1 MHFSFSGKIP
11 FRLLLMIISLSCV
24 LLVTGCDVKVN
35 GQSYPKDTESFTL
48 TENVEDYSV
57 FNQFSDLKTLDLT
70 ALDISPSDFSSISS
84 QLNDSIQVVWNVPV
98 GNTKIPSDSATIEIT
113 PETNLTDPSVIQY
126 FNKLETLRISSV
138 PSSKLLLDVY
148 KTAKET
154 NPDVVFNCTT
164 SVYGVEINNETHFL
178 NLNAAE
184 IDDLSELDYALE
196 MLPNIKT
203 VEICSCKLDN
213 ETIAAFRDK
222 YSDRKVVWTVRF
234 GKFAV
239 RTDAQ
244 IFSTLAK
251 IKYHELNSETLS
263 PLFRYCTELRALD
276 LGHCEL
282 TDISELANLKHLHT
296 LILAANSISDASPIA
311 ELKELNYIEIQ
322 YNRIKDATPF
332 GELPKLEDLYIVE
345 NHGLKNIKAIAN
357 CKNLV
362 RVDIAACGIGK
373 GEYAVVR
380 KMVPKNCKVKIE
392 YYGGNNLKEWR
403 RLNKKN
409 SNIRKA
415 FASWNTI
422 KEFPDWQTTVNWDR
436 DVYDFSKNYAE

>member
-1 MHFSFSGKIP
+1 MHFSSAGRIP
-11 FRLLLMIISLSCV
+11 FRLLLMIVSLSCV

-48 TENVEDYSV
+48 TENIEDYSV

-70 ALDISPSDFSSISS
+70 ALDISPSDFYSISS

-154 NPDVVFNCTT
+154 NPDVVFDCTT

-213 ETIAAFRDK
+213 EVIAAFRDK
-222 YSDRKVVWTVRF
+222 YPDRKIVWAIRF

-244 IFSTLAK
+244 VFSTLAK
-251 IKYHELNSETLS
+251 TKYHELNSETLS

-282 TDISELANLKHLHT
+282 TDISEITNLKHLHT
-296 LILAANSISDASPIA
+296 LILAANSISDVSPIA
-311 ELKELNYIEIQ
+311 ELKELVYIEIQ
-322 YNRIKDATPF
+322 YNKIKDATPF
-332 GELPKLEDLYIVE
+332 GELPNLEDLYIVH
-345 NHGLKNIKAIAN
+345 NPGLRNITALSK
-357 CKNLV
+357 CKKLK
-362 RVDIAACGIGK
+362 RVQLAACK
-373 GEYAVVR
+373 LNKTEYAHLR
-380 KMVPKNCKVKIE
+380 NQIPEDCHLQTTDW
-392 YYGGNNLKEWR
+392 GGMTLTHWR
-403 RLNKKN
+403 VYHDKN
-409 SNIRKA
+409 STIRLA
-415 FASWNTI
+415 FSSWKTV
-422 KEFPDWQTTVNWDR
+422 KEYPDWATIVNWDR